1 MYKKIIL
8 KDAGTHKCAI
18 GNFRSFQIGCLG
30 ADLLMT
36 KDRDVSSQ
44 IHGYHMLISDLGNE
58 DIKLPKPFV
67 AGYSIETLLKSWK
80 DDKNNMKQKRKLK
93 SLEYMIIHIRIEE
106 QSWNKDKAKKVKEMS
121 SKANVVE
128 EKPKPKNNRSRK

>member
-1 MYKKIIL
+1 MHKKIIL
-8 KDAGTHKCAI
+8 KDAGTHKCVI
-18 GNFRSFQIGCLG
+18 GNFRSFQIRCLG
-30 ADLLMT
+30 ANLFMT

-44 IHGYHMLISDLGNE
+44 IHDYHMLISDLGNE

-106 QSWNKDKAKKVKEMS
+106 QN
-121 SKANVVE
+121 
-128 EKPKPKNNRSRK
+128 

>member
-44 IHGYHMLISDLGNE
+44 IHDYHMLISDLANE
-58 DIKLPKPFV
+58 GIKFPKPLWQV
-67 AGYSIETLLKSWK
+67 T
-80 DDKNNMKQKRKLK
+80 Q
-93 SLEYMIIHIRIEE
+93 
-106 QSWNKDKAKKVKEMS
+106 
-121 SKANVVE
+121 
-128 EKPKPKNNRSRK
+128 

>member
-1 MYKKIIL
+1 
-8 KDAGTHKCAI
+8 
-18 GNFRSFQIGCLG
+18 
-30 ADLLMT
+30 MT

-44 IHGYHMLISDLGNE
+44 IHDYHMLISDLANE

-67 AGYSIETLLKSWK
+67 ACYSIEALLKSWK
-80 DDKNNMKQKRKLK
+80 DNKNNMKQKKKLK

-106 QSWNKDKAKKVKEMS
+106 KNRNKDKAKKVKEMS

-128 EKPKPKNNRSRK
+128 EKLKPKNNISKK